1 MCNRRLTRGVWIPQ
15 SDTRWQEKTNAV
27 IEGMGMSHVFS
38 IIYTAL
44 LFLSQPLSQLSILLD
59 RNQSAICQSL
69 SILLLI
75 YVSSCSWLQAAG
87 DWEKGKWK
95 RSTFVQ
101 RHLIRAVQSSCFIP
115 FGRKVTQNQ
124 MRKTRRSLCSY
135 CRTRVSISEMHQ
147 SILHHAL

>member
-1 MCNRRLTRGVWIPQ
+1 MKSDVQREINAWCLNSPIRHALTGADQ
-15 SDTRWQEKTNAV
+15 CSDR
-27 IEGMGMSHVFS
+27 GMGMSHVFS
-38 IIYTAL
+38 IIYTAF

-95 RSTFVQ
+95 RSTLVP
-101 RHLIRAVQSSCFIP
+101 RHLIRAAQSSCFIP
-115 FGRKVTQNQ
+115 FARKIMQNQ
-124 MRKTRRSLCSY
+124 MRGNMEINRAHIYPPVGL
-135 CRTRVSISEMHQ
+135 E
-147 SILHHAL
+147 